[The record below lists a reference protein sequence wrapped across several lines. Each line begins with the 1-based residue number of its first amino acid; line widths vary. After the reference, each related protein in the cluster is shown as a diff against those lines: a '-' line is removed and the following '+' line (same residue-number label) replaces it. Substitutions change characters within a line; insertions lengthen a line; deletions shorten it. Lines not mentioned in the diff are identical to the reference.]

1 MKISARNVFEGR
13 IRALGAGQVNT
24 EVVLSLPGGE
34 TLVAVITQSS
44 ARSLGLAVGGT
55 ALAIIKAPWVIVAA
69 GDGGPRFSARN
80 QLSGVVSAVTSG
92 PINAEVAI
100 TLAGG
105 AMVHAVLTQ
114 EAVEEL
120 GLAPGVPARAV
131 IKASDVVLAVR
142 DDGFAPTAS

>member
-13 IRALGAGQVNT
+13 ITAMTPGPVNT
-24 EVVLSLPGGE
+24 EVVLALPGGE
-34 TLVAVITQSS
+34 SLVAVITQAS
-44 ARSLGLAVGGT
+44 ARSLGLAVGGA

-69 GDGGPRFSARN
+69 GDGGPLFSARN
-80 QLSGVVSAVTSG
+80 QMRGIVSAIKSG

-105 AMVHAVLTQ
+105 TTVHAVITQ

-120 GLAPGVPARAV
+120 GLAPGVPAQAV
-131 IKASDVVLAVR
+131 IKASHVVLAVSGSR
-142 DDGFAPTAS
+142 